1 MTIVKGVIRMT
12 FAKLTKTLI
21 KPLLAGIL
29 AVLPLA
35 LTAAV
40 VLWLADILVRLA
52 GPNSTVGAFLK
63 QIGWNLGSTETGAYV
78 GGALFAL
85 AIIYVFGLM
94 IQTIL
99 KGRWEQLVESIVLRL
114 PIVKTI
120 YDAAKRVVQIV
131 DSGDG
136 TNMKSMTPVICQF
149 GGEGGT
155 CFPAF
160 LSTSETVL
168 VQGEEFHVIMIPTA
182 PVPLGGAIM
191 CVPRAW
197 ITELDCGID
206 GLLNVYMSM
215 GTTAPDHVST

>member
-1 MTIVKGVIRMT
+1 
-12 FAKLTKTLI
+12 
-21 KPLLAGIL
+21 
-29 AVLPLA
+29 
-35 LTAAV
+35 
-40 VLWLADILVRLA
+40 
-52 GPNSTVGAFLK
+52 
-63 QIGWNLGSTETGAYV
+63 
-78 GGALFAL
+78 
-85 AIIYVFGLM
+85 M

-99 KGRWEQLVESIVLRL
+99 KGRWEKLVESIVLRV

-136 TNMKSMTPVICQF
+136 TNMKSMTP
-149 GGEGGT
+149 
-155 CFPAF
+155 F

>member
-1 MTIVKGVIRMT
+1 VTLGKAIKV
-12 FAKLTKTLI
+12 LI
-21 KPLLAGIL
+21 KPLIAGIL

-35 LTAAV
+35 LTTAI

-52 GPNSTVGAFLK
+52 GPSSTVGAFLK

-136 TNMKSMTPVICQF
+136 TNM
-149 GGEGGT
+149 
-155 CFPAF
+155 F